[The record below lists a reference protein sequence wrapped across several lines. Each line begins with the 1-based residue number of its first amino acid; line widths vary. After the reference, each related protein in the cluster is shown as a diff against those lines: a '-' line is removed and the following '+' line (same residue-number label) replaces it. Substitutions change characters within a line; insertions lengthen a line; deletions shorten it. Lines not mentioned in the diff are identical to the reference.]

1 MWGRK
6 KDHGLDGV
14 AEVSPTDGVQSI
26 ETSDVPKHLLL
37 GGGVYFDQLTK
48 YWGQHYYLLTN
59 FLLF

>member
-37 GGGVYFDQLTK
+37 GGGIF
-48 YWGQHYYLLTN
+48 
-59 FLLF
+59 